1 MCDWLCL
8 YINTPTK
15 TKSNESI
22 LMFCPGTTTSA
33 WERGWMAALRTL
45 TSCRRKCRWGKW
57 FYQIIKW
64 EMKSFQMKIV
74 KMIWFLNLSR
84 SPPCCRDRW
93 KAGFD
98 RCWTGGRPPEV
109 RIFILNSLPIFFYQK
124 SERVLIVFFW
134 RKGCW
139 GNCHSVHPAEHHSFN
154 KEVIWSFMVW
164 CFDDND
170 YSMSDDQCRIVIIND
185 DQ

>member
-1 MCDWLCL
+1 MA
-8 YINTPTK
+8 TK

-57 FYQIIKW
+57 FYQIFKW

-84 SPPCCRDRW
+84 SPLCCRDRW

-98 RCWTGGRPPEV
+98 RCWTGGRLPEV
-109 RIFILNSLPIFFYQK
+109 RIFILNLRTINFHFNECLLSFFEGKDVEEIVTVFTQLNTILSTK
-124 SERVLIVFFW
+124 RWFDLLWFDVLMIMIILWVMI
-134 RKGCW
+134 
-139 GNCHSVHPAEHHSFN
+139 NAEL
-154 KEVIWSFMVW
+154 WL
-164 CFDDND
+164 
-170 YSMSDDQCRIVIIND
+170 
-185 DQ
+185 

>member
-1 MCDWLCL
+1 MA
-8 YINTPTK
+8 TK

-57 FYQIIKW
+57 FYQIFKW

-109 RIFILNSLPIFFYQK
+109 RIFILNSLPIFLSKIRTSAYCLFLKERMLRKLSQCSPSWTPFFQQRGYFIFY
-124 SERVLIVFFW
+124 VF
-134 RKGCW
+134 
-139 GNCHSVHPAEHHSFN
+139 
-154 KEVIWSFMVW
+154 W

>member
-57 FYQIIKW
+57 FYQIFKW

-109 RIFILNSLPIFFYQK
+109 RIFILNSLPIFFIKNQNECLLSFFEGK
-124 SERVLIVFFW
+124 DVEEIVTVFTQLNTILSTKRWFDLLWFDVLMIMIILWVMI
-134 RKGCW
+134 
-139 GNCHSVHPAEHHSFN
+139 NAEL
-154 KEVIWSFMVW
+154 WL
-164 CFDDND
+164 
-170 YSMSDDQCRIVIIND
+170 
-185 DQ
+185 

>member
-1 MCDWLCL
+1 
-8 YINTPTK
+8 
-15 TKSNESI
+15 
-22 LMFCPGTTTSA
+22 MFCPGTTTSA

-57 FYQIIKW
+57 FYQIFKW

-109 RIFILNSLPIFFYQK
+109 RIFILNSLPIFFIKNQNECLL
-124 SERVLIVFFW
+124 SFFW

-154 KEVIWSFMVW
+154 KEVILSFM
-164 CFDDND
+164 CFDVL
-170 YSMSDDQCRIVIIND
+170 MIMIILWVMINAKLWL
-185 DQ
+185 